1 MNYLKRLIP
10 KLNQSHFLFGPRGA
24 GKSTWLRHA
33 YPNALYLD
41 LLDPI
46 LFRELSSRPER
57 LAAAV
62 ARAPKG
68 QPVIIDEV
76 QKVPALL
83 DVVHQSMEGPGRGRQ
98 FILTG
103 SSARKLRRV
112 GVNLLGGRLLWRQFH
127 PYLAAELGARFDLGA
142 ATLRGMLPLVLASKS
157 PEKTLRSYASLYI
170 QQEVREEA
178 SVRDLGAFSR
188 FLEVVSLSHGGQ
200 LNLTDLS
207 RECAV
212 TRKSVEG
219 YLDVLEDMMLAYRL
233 NVFEKRAKRLLASH
247 PKFYFFDAGVFQAIR
262 PRNPLDSG
270 REIGG
275 GALEGLVAQHLRVW
289 LSFAQGKNELFY
301 WRTRAG
307 LEVDFVLFGEA
318 GLFAIEVKSRG
329 KVLPADV
336 AGLKAFKR
344 DYPEAQ
350 VALLSPGPSAGMVDD
365 VPCLDLVHFLL
376 GIKPE
381 KQLPGFAAWAGEPA
395 GNVQ

>member
-1 MNYLKRLIP
+1 MNYLTRLIP
-10 KLNQSHFLFGPRGA
+10 KLDQSHFLFGPRGS

-33 YPNALYLD
+33 YPKALYLD
-41 LLDPI
+41 LLDPV

-57 LAAAV
+57 LKDEIAK
-62 ARAPKG
+62 APVG
-68 QPVIIDEV
+68 QPIIIDEV
-76 QKVPALL
+76 QKAPVLL
-83 DVVHQSMEGPGRGRQ
+83 DVVHQSVEGSGRGKQ

-103 SSARKLRRV
+103 SSARKLRRA

-127 PYLAAELGARFDLGA
+127 PYLAAELGPRFDL
-142 ATLRGMLPLVLASKS
+142 ATAVLTGMLPLALASKS

-188 FLEVVSLSHGGQ
+188 FLDAVSLSHGGH

-207 RECAV
+207 RECSV

-275 GALEGLVAQHLRVW
+275 GALEGLVGQHLRAW
-289 LSFAQGKNELFY
+289 LSFAPGKNELFY

-307 LEVDFVLFGEA
+307 LEVDFVVFGEA
-318 GLFAIEVKSRG
+318 GLYAFEVKSKG
-329 KVLPADV
+329 KVQSADM
-336 AGLKAFKR
+336 AGLKAFQR

-350 VALLSPGPSAGMVDD
+350 VALLAPGPLPNKIEG
-365 VPCLDLVHFLL
+365 VPCFDVQHFLM
-376 GIKPE
+376 GIRPE
-381 KQLPGFAAWAGEPA
+381 KPLPRH
-395 GNVQ
+395 